1 MKQREPGFFYGINA
15 FDVVKIAGAFML
27 SLAGFYLI
35 WRTMFGPPLFEP
47 SAIQAQL
54 RKMQTNQQPA
64 GPAIGQRQTP
74 VNQAPVNQE
83 TPGEV
88 TVGIAPSRSGPNR

>member
-1 MKQREPGFFYGINA
+1 MKQREPGFFYGLNA
-15 FDVVKIAGAFML
+15 LDVVKIALAFMF

-35 WRTMFGPPLFEP
+35 WRMMFGPPLFEP

-54 RKMQTNQQPA
+54 RKMQTSQPA
-64 GPAIGQRQTP
+64 GPAIRQRQSP
-74 VNQAPVNQE
+74 VNQAPPVNQE

-88 TVGIAPSRSGPNR
+88 SVGIAPSRTPPNR

>member
-1 MKQREPGFFYGINA
+1 MKQREPGFFYGLNV
-15 FDVVKIAGAFML
+15 FDAVKIAGAFML

-54 RKMQTNQQPA
+54 RKMQTSQPA
-64 GPAIGQRQTP
+64 GPAIGQRQAP
-74 VNQAPVNQE
+74 VNQAPLNQE

-88 TVGIAPSRSGPNR
+88 SVGIAPSQTPPNR